1 MTLTLEQK
9 QEQPTCNYCGKQLH
23 GREGKKYCNVDCKN
37 NFNSRIRSELR
48 SKENEFFPKAFNQIK
63 VNYRIL
69 HNYKEELEDGN
80 GLYMELK
87 ELVKF
92 GFDPDFCTNA
102 YIDYRERLW
111 KSCKNY
117 YWHDYGDTILIKYMQ
132 GRFNRNQ

>member
-1 MTLTLEQK
+1 MTLTLEPK

-23 GREGKKYCNVDCKN
+23 GRVGKKYYNVDCKN

-69 HNYKEELEDGN
+69 HTYREKLEVGN
-80 GLYMELK
+80 GLYMEMK

-102 YIDYRERLW
+102 YL
-111 KSCKNY
+111 S
-117 YWHDYGDTILIKYMQ
+117 LIHI
-132 GRFNRNQ
+132 